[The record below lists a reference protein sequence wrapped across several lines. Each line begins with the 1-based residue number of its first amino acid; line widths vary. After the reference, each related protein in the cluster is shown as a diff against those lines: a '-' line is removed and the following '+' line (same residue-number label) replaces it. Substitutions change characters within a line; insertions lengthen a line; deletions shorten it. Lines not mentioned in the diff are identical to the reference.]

1 MIQIEQ
7 SIVVKHPIEE
17 VFAFAAHPKNNPK
30 WWRGVVEDQLLTTE
44 PIQQGTRFREVAKEP
59 WGTIEHVAEVTVY
72 EPPRQMAYKAVSG
85 PLPTAVTQTLDPVA
99 SGTRV
104 TLTVHVQPRG
114 LLKLLQP
121 LLRRTLRQTLQGNLV
136 RLQSLLE
143 AQP

>member
-7 SIVVKHPIEE
+7 SIVVKRPLEE
-17 VFAFAAHPKNNPK
+17 AFAFAADPENNPK
-30 WWRGVVEDQLLTTE
+30 WWPGVLEDKLLTAG
-44 PIQQGTRFREVAKEP
+44 PIQKGTRFREVAKEP
-59 WGTIEHVAEVTVY
+59 WGTIEHMAEVTVY
-72 EPPRQMAYKAVSG
+72 EPPRQMTYKAVSG
-85 PLPTAVTQTLDPVA
+85 PFPAEVTETFA
-99 SGTRV
+99 SVEGGTRV

-136 RLQSLLE
+136 RLQNLLG